1 MVFVWGAGNERGK
14 QGFDRSLLPRIR
26 KAQAG
31 NKKGY
36 GKDALWTP
44 DDKLLVFIDNKVE
57 AVISS
62 PILCKAIFNMY
73 LGPDSIFR
81 KYRNMAFTFHKDSTT
96 PEALATSAIHEG

>member
-1 MVFVWGAGNERGK
+1 LTSHVHKASAILWRKGSKPSFARPNNKVWVPVNV
-14 QGFDRSLLPRIR
+14 LH
-26 KAQAG
+26 
-31 NKKGY
+31 NV
-36 GKDALWTP
+36 ALWTP

-62 PILCKAIFNMY
+62 PILCKAIFDMY

-96 PEALATSAIHEG
+96 PEALATSAIQAG